1 MAITGKV
8 TLLQFS
14 AIFDPRGDLTA
25 LEYEKDIPFL
35 IKRVYYLYNV
45 PAGAERGGHAH
56 KQLRQVLI
64 ALSGSFTVKLND
76 GSGVQSYFL
85 NNPRCGLLLDRL
97 VWREIVDFSN
107 GAVCLCLASEQYNPD
122 DYVRDQQEFLRRVEG
137 STGNNDAP
145 QSN

>member
-97 VWREIVDFSN
+97 VWREIVDFSH

-137 STGNNDAP
+137 NTGNNDAP

>member
-8 TLLQFS
+8 TPLQFS

-45 PAGAERGGHAH
+45 PVGAERGGHAH
-56 KQLRQVLI
+56 KQLKQVLI

-76 GSGVQSYFL
+76 GSGMRSYFL
-85 NNPRCGLLLDRL
+85 NNPRSGLLLDRL
-97 VWREIVDFSN
+97 VWREIVDFSQ

-122 DYVRDQQEFLRRVEG
+122 DYIRDQQEFLRRVEG
-137 STGNNDAP
+137 NTGDNDT
-145 QSN
+145 SRGN